1 MTLPHPDAPLRV
13 SRTPAKVKQADI
25 ARAARVA
32 KRLGDGWAV
41 EIAPDGTIRI
51 VQHGGAVE
59 SRGIVR
65 LTDLN
70 KRGGRF
76 PDARRRPPYLLKGS
90 IRHGKTVWYVRKA
103 DGPRTRIKGDYGS
116 PEFMAEYEAA
126 IHGEA
131 SKPPQKAKDAQ
142 GSLAWLD
149 RALSRFRRMGG
160 ALHGDAT
167 PARKHL

>member
-1 MTLPHPDAPLRV
+1 MADRSRV
-13 SRTPAKVKQADI
+13 
-25 ARAARVA
+25 
-32 KRLGDGWAV
+32 G
-41 EIAPDGTIRI
+41 
-51 VQHGGAVE
+51 
-59 SRGIVR
+59 GIVR

-70 KRGGRF
+70 KGEAGSLM
-76 PDARRRPPYLLKGS
+76 ARRRPPYLLKES
-90 IRHGKTVWYVRKA
+90 TRHGKTIWYVRKA

-116 PEFMAEYEAA
+116 PEFMAEYEAT

-131 SKPPQKAKDAQ
+131 SKPPQKANDAQ